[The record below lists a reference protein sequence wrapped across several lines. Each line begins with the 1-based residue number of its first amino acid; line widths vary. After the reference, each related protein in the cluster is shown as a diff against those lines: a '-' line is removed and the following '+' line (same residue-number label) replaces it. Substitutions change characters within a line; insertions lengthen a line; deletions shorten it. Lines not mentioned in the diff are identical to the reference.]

1 MSDDLVEY
9 LKAPVV
15 LGEKAVG
22 PGELVEQMLSKMSEA
37 ANRIEADTKLI
48 QEMREPLHGP
58 YGWLTGNIGLNEEY
72 WTVEADEVKDG
83 EFFSI
88 PLYAKVDPIALSK
101 AKSQQEGETE

>member
-1 MSDDLVEY
+1 MSDDLVKN
-9 LKAPVV
+9 LRTVSNMINM
-15 LGEKAVG
+15 GEKIRW
-22 PGELVEQMLSKMSEA
+22 GEETNLMDEA
-37 ANRIEADTKLI
+37 ANRIEADQELI
-48 QEMREPLHGP
+48 QEMRGALHGP

-88 PLYAKVDPIALSK
+88 PLYAKVDPIALAK